1 MQLFGLILVLAS
13 SIVSANG
20 VQQRREPP
28 QQLEI
33 KTTVPVKDCLRAVK
47 IRDNI
52 GVTFTAN
59 IWNTD
64 KVFDKSPENGMAEF
78 IVGRRSNDY
87 PAGMQEGLVGACLG
101 ESRHIVVPS
110 ELGFVPDPIYGY
122 SSVPPKAPYGS
133 VLEYHIRVDKI
144 YGFKTP
150 AEIAEA
156 ETEVKDEL

>member
-33 KTTVPVKDCLRAVK
+33 KTAVPVKDCLRAVK

-52 GVTFTAN
+52 G
-59 IWNTD
+59 
-64 KVFDKSPENGMAEF
+64 SPENGMAEF

-156 ETEVKDEL
+156 RRKTRMSFKFCTGEA